1 MSPPRGDEPPSEHSP
16 LLGQQN
22 GSANGHA
29 VDPEDQSNAIVQ
41 TDGAD
46 EVILAEEPSTKKLVL
61 TMVAIWL
68 GVFFAALG
76 KPISARHRS
85 YLIVCRH

>member
-1 MSPPRGDEPPSEHSP
+1 MSPPPEDEQPSEHSP
-16 LLGQQN
+16 LLGKSN
-22 GSANGHA
+22 GSANGHI
-29 VDPEDQSNAIVQ
+29 VDPEDQSNANPQ

-46 EVILAEEPSTKKLVL
+46 EVVLAEEPSTRKLVL

-76 KPISARHRS
+76 EPIAF
-85 YLIVCRH
+85 

>member
-1 MSPPRGDEPPSEHSP
+1 MSPSREDQQPSERSP
-16 LLGQQN
+16 LLGQRN
-22 GSANGHA
+22 DTANGHCI
-29 VDPEDQSNAIVQ
+29 DPEDQSNAHAS

-46 EVILAEEPSTKKLVL
+46 EVVLAKEPSTNKLVL

-76 KPISARHRS
+76 
-85 YLIVCRH
+85 